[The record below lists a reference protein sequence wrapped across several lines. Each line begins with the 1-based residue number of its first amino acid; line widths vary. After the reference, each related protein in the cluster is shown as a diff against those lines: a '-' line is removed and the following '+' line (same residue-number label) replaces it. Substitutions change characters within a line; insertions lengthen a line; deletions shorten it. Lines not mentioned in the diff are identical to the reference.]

1 MHDGKNDAEWAEL
14 KTFFPVGW
22 EDVLRK
28 HGVVTEAVNAKL
40 SEPEIAMR
48 LMLFHV
54 GTDAPL
60 RQSVAALA
68 AAGGPDLSP
77 MRLHKKLQIA
87 VPAFAELVATML
99 APRVEKFPET
109 WGGFDVYLLD
119 GSVVASPGPTGRGG
133 RLHIVMRAS
142 TLEVVD
148 ARITDSYEC
157 GETLRNFEFGEGKLV
172 VVDRGYSTP
181 VGIAHVRKCGG
192 HVLARLNRGTLPLF
206 DKEGRSI
213 DVLAWL
219 RALRGVRAESRPAYI
234 RAGNGDARILGRLIA
249 RRLPEPERNKARAAV
264 AKNAGTDVD
273 AEQLEYAEYWI
284 TFTTVPSDALT
295 ENQILELYRLRWQV
309 ELLFKRWK
317 SLSHLDELR
326 NIRPDNVVAW
336 LNIKFFLALVSER
349 VEEAARNRI
358 TPTQATDTDAAGR
371 TDAIF
376 SFDDAEPIDRT
387 GHLRRRQPWKLRSL
401 VWPVVA
407 AATLF
412 FSLGELIDATPQIVE
427 NLERY
432 DHLAPPKGRPTQIFA
447 YRHAIGS
454 RLAVNPLC

>member
-1 MHDGKNDAEWAEL
+1 MLDIDNDSEWAAL
-14 KTFFPVGW
+14 KGFFPVGW

-28 HGVVTEAVNAKL
+28 HGVVTDAVNAKL
-40 SEPEIAMR
+40 CDPEIAMR

-77 MRLHKKLQIA
+77 MRLHKKMQIA
-87 VPAFAELVATML
+87 VPAFAELVASML

-119 GSVVASPGPTGRGG
+119 GSVVASPGPSGRGG
-133 RLHIVMRAS
+133 RLHIVLRAS

-148 ARITDSYEC
+148 ARITGSYEC

-172 VVDRGYSTP
+172 VADRAYASP
-181 VGIAHVRKCGG
+181 VGIAHVRECGG

-206 DKEGRSI
+206 DAERRAI
-213 DVLAWL
+213 DVLSWL
-219 RALRGVRAESRPAYI
+219 RGLRGVRAESRVAF
-234 RAGNGDARILGRLIA
+234 AHSGDTRVQGRLVA

-264 AKNAGTDVD
+264 AKNVGTDVD

-284 TFTTVPSDALT
+284 VFTTVSSDALT
-295 ENQILELYRLRWQV
+295 DNQILELYRLRWQV

-336 LNIKFFLALVSER
+336 LHIKFFLALVSER
-349 VEEAARNRI
+349 VEDVAHDKVASTSTGSSDIETTNKA
-358 TPTQATDTDAAGR
+358 P
-371 TDAIF
+371 AIF

-401 VWPVVA
+401 VSPVVA

-412 FSLGELIDATPQIVE
+412 FSLGELIDATPRIVE

-432 DHLAPPKGRPTQIFA
+432 DHLATPKQRPTQIFA
-447 YRHAIGS
+447 YRHALGS
-454 RLAVNPLC
+454 NVTPNSLC

>member
-1 MHDGKNDAEWAEL
+1 MHDGKTDPEWAEL
-14 KTFFPVGW
+14 KTFFPAGW
-22 EDVLRK
+22 EDVFWK
-28 HGVVTEAVNAKL
+28 HGVVTDATNAKL
-40 SEPEIAMR
+40 TDPEVAMR

-77 MRLHKKLQIA
+77 MRLHKKMQIA
-87 VPAFAELVATML
+87 TPAFAELVAEML
-99 APRVEKFPET
+99 ASRVEKFPET

-133 RLHIVMRAS
+133 RLHVVMRAS

-157 GETLRNFEFGEGKLV
+157 GETLRNFEFGAGKLV

-181 VGIAHVRKCGG
+181 VGIAHVRRSGG

-206 DKEGRSI
+206 DGEGQRI
-213 DVLAWL
+213 DVLEWL
-219 RALRGVRAESRPAYI
+219 RGLHGVRAESRAAYVRDGKAQI
-234 RAGNGDARILGRLIA
+234 PGRLVA

-273 AEQLEYAEYWI
+273 AEQLEFAEYWI
-284 TFTTVPSDALT
+284 TFTTVPSAALT
-295 ENQILELYRLRWQV
+295 ESQILELYRLRWQV

-326 NIRPDNVVAW
+326 NVRPDNVVAW
-336 LNIKFFLALVSER
+336 LNIKFFLALVCER
-349 VEEAARNRI
+349 VEEAARDRI
-358 TPTQATDTDAAGR
+358 PADRKPDVDAVSRAAAT
-371 TDAIF
+371 F
-376 SFDDAEPIDRT
+376 PFDHAEPVDRT
-387 GHLRRRQPWKLRSL
+387 GELRRRQPWKLRSL

-412 FSLGELIDATPQIVE
+412 FSIGELIQATPQIVE

-432 DHLAPPKGRPTQIFA
+432 DRLAAPRGRPTQLFTF
-447 YRHAIGS
+447 RHGIAS
-454 RLAVNPLC
+454 RVTLNPRC